1 MYPPVFPAVA
11 ASTAV
16 KALLGSNPVRF
27 YQFGLAPQ
35 NVQKPYAVW
44 QRVFG
49 APENYLGSTP
59 DIDTFSIQ
67 IDVYAS
73 PDSSGANTAR
83 NVAQAIRDAIE
94 PHCHITSWL
103 GESVDPDTMSHR
115 FSFQSDWIT
124 AR

>member
-1 MYPPVFPAVA
+1 MFTPIYPPVA
-11 ASTAV
+11 ASTAA

-27 YQFGLAPQ
+27 YQFGMAPQ

-49 APENYLGSTP
+49 TPENYISNAP
-59 DIDTFSIQ
+59 DIDSYTIQ
-67 IDVYAS
+67 VDVYAS

-83 NVAQAIRDAIE
+83 NVALAIRDAIE

-103 GESVDPDTMSHR
+103 GESIDPDTKNHR
-115 FSFQSDWIT
+115 FSFQTDWWVS
-124 AR
+124 R